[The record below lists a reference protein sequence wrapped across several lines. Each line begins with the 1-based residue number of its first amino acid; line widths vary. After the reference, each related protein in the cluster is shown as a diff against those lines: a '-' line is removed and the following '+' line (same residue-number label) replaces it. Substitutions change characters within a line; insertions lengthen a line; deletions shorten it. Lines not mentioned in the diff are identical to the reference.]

1 MRSKAE
7 GAFMTLWTCDMAWAS
22 HSGHRPNNEDALL
35 ADTPDADPGLAQVH
49 GRRIEASD
57 GLLVAVADG
66 VGGHNAGEIASRE
79 TVQFLRQMPERT
91 PQQLAE
97 RLVRLHDHL
106 RRLADSRPDWSGMGS
121 TVAGLMAGPEGLWV
135 FHLGDSRVYQVR
147 DRFMEQLTEDDSLA
161 SVLVEAG
168 QLPAD
173 DMRPEGSNALT
184 QFLGATHL
192 HSPVQPHLQQVKISG
207 LRRFLLCTDGLSD
220 TLTLDEMESCVASSP
235 RPALVCQALLT
246 QALQAKA
253 KDNVTIVVAD
263 IEPVPTSASSELK
276 VITEEHPL

>member
-1 MRSKAE
+1 
-7 GAFMTLWTCDMAWAS
+7 MTLWTCEMAWAS
-22 HSGHRPNNEDALL
+22 HSGQVRPNNEDALL
-35 ADTPDADPGLAQVH
+35 PDTADEDPRPAQVRA
-49 GRRIEASD
+49 RRIESSD
-57 GLLVAVADG
+57 GLLIAVADG
-66 VGGHNAGEIASRE
+66 VGGHNAGEVASRE

-91 PQQLAE
+91 PQHLTE
-97 RLVRLHDHL
+97 RLVRLHDRL
-106 RRLADSRPDWSGMGS
+106 RRLADSRSDWSGMGS

-173 DMRPEGSNALT
+173 GKRPDGTNALT

-192 HSPVQPHLQQVKISG
+192 TSPLQPHLQLIKTSG
-207 LRRFLLCTDGLSD
+207 PRRFLLCTDGLSD
-220 TLTLDEMESCVASSP
+220 TLTLDELESSFASSP
-235 RPALVCQALLT
+235 QTAFVCQALLT

-253 KDNVTIVVAD
+253 KDNVTIIVAD
-263 IEPVPTSASSELK
+263 IEPVQTSASPEIKLT
-276 VITEEHPL
+276 TEEHPL